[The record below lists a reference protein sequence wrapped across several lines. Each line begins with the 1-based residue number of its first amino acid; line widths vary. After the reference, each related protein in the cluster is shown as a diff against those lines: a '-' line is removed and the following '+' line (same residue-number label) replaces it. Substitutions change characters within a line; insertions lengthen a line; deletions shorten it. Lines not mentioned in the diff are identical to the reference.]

1 MTFYF
6 YIIFLL
12 SGLTGTHSVTTVTK
26 VSVKAGRSLSI
37 PCLYGTQYRNH
48 VKYLCKGSRWRSC
61 SYAIKT
67 NERQKSK
74 KFSISDDK
82 DQRIFTV
89 TMRELT
95 NEDSHFWCF
104 VENNNGPDDG
114 EYFHL
119 SVTTGPPILSVRDQK
134 ITGFIGENVS
144 IEFHNC
150 ISDRL
155 QWCRLGGACVEN
167 PSGLMDGT
175 RVIINKTGHKDF
187 TVTLSGLKLESGGW
201 YLCSSG
207 EYQMPVHL
215 SVYGKSEINAATIT
229 ETTVTSLENEKDSN
243 LLDLELIIRLSVF
256 IVIISVTLI
265 MWLLLRCK
273 QTTAEAAVPAK
284 VEDEVADH
292 NVLQITQGS
301 PARSDEGVACTAL

>member
-1 MTFYF
+1 NLTF
-6 YIIFLL
+6 LVL
-12 SGLTGTHSVTTVTK
+12 SDYL
-26 VSVKAGRSLSI
+26 SVKAGRSLSI

-95 NEDSHFWCF
+95 NED
-104 VENNNGPDDG
+104 NDG

-215 SVYGKSEINAATIT
+215 SVYGKSEISKSPCIYCFQSA
-229 ETTVTSLENEKDSN
+229 LEP
-243 LLDLELIIRLSVF
+243 LLF
-256 IVIISVTLI
+256 AHF
-265 MWLLLRCK
+265 CK
-273 QTTAEAAVPAK
+273 SQ
-284 VEDEVADH
+284 
-292 NVLQITQGS
+292 
-301 PARSDEGVACTAL
+301 R

>member
-1 MTFYF
+1 MNFYF
-6 YIIFLL
+6 YILFLL
-12 SGLTGTHSVTTVTK
+12 SGLTGQWHPSIKTNIAYVSWEYFVTTVTK

-37 PCLYGTQYRNH
+37 PCLYGTQYRNL
-48 VKYLCKGSRWRSC
+48 VKYLCKGYRWRSC
-61 SYAIKT
+61 SYVIKT
-67 NERQKSK
+67 DGQRKPK

-82 DQRIFTV
+82 DQSIFTV
-89 TMRELT
+89 TIRELT
-95 NEDSHFWCF
+95 NADSHFWCA
-104 VENNNGPDDG
+104 VEIDSNYDAG

-119 SVTTGPPILSVRDQK
+119 SVTTGKTTYPCSPILSVTDQK
-134 ITGFIGENVS
+134 ITGFVGKNVS

-215 SVYGKSEINAATIT
+215 SVYGKP
-229 ETTVTSLENEKDSN
+229 TSSKFHWLY
-243 LLDLELIIRLSVF
+243 
-256 IVIISVTLI
+256 
-265 MWLLLRCK
+265 LLL
-273 QTTAEAAVPAK
+273 
-284 VEDEVADH
+284 
-292 NVLQITQGS
+292 
-301 PARSDEGVACTAL
+301 

>member
-1 MTFYF
+1 MNFYF
-6 YIIFLL
+6 YILFLL

-37 PCLYGTQYRNH
+37 PCLYGTQYRNL
-48 VKYLCKGSRWRSC
+48 VKYLCKGYRWRSC
-61 SYAIKT
+61 SYVIKT
-67 NERQKSK
+67 DGQRKPK

-82 DQRIFTV
+82 DQSIFTV
-89 TMRELT
+89 TIRELT
-95 NEDSHFWCF
+95 NADSHFWCA
-104 VENNNGPDDG
+104 VEIDSNYDAG

-119 SVTTGPPILSVRDQK
+119 SVTTGSPILSVTDQK
-134 ITGFIGENVS
+134 ITGFVGKNVS

-215 SVYGKSEINAATIT
+215 SVYGKPTSNAATIT

-243 LLDLELIIRLSVF
+243 LLDLDLIIRLSIF

-273 QTTAEAAVPAK
+273 QTTTETTIPAK

>member
-1 MTFYF
+1 MNFYF
-6 YIIFLL
+6 YILFLL

-26 VSVKAGRSLSI
+26 VSVKAGQSLSI

-61 SYAIKT
+61 SYVIKT
-67 NERQKSK
+67 NEQQKSK

-95 NEDSHFWCF
+95 NADSHFWCI
-104 VENNNGPDDG
+104 VEINNGLDDG

-119 SVTTGPPILSVRDQK
+119 SVTTGSPILSVRDQK

-155 QWCRLGGACVEN
+155 QWCRLGGPCVGN
-167 PSGLMDGT
+167 PSGFMDGT

-215 SVYGKSEINAATIT
+215 SVYEKPTTTTT
-229 ETTVTSLENEKDSN
+229 EGTTVTSLENRQDRYEFW
-243 LLDLELIIRLSVF
+243 I
-256 IVIISVTLI
+256 
-265 MWLLLRCK
+265 
-273 QTTAEAAVPAK
+273 P
-284 VEDEVADH
+284 
-292 NVLQITQGS
+292 VLKK
-301 PARSDEGVACTAL
+301 

>member
-1 MTFYF
+1 YD
-6 YIIFLL
+6 
-12 SGLTGTHSVTTVTK
+12 SVVTTVTK

-119 SVTTGPPILSVRDQK
+119 SVTTGPPILRTHSVTTVTK
-134 ITGFIGENVS
+134 VS
-144 IEFHNC
+144 VKAGRSLSIPCLYGTQYRNLVKYLCKGYRWRSCSYVIKTDGQRKPKKFS
-150 ISDRL
+150 ISD
-155 QWCRLGGACVEN
+155 
-167 PSGLMDGT
+167 D
-175 RVIINKTGHKDF
+175 KDQNF

-215 SVYGKSEINAATIT
+215 SVYGKP
-229 ETTVTSLENEKDSN
+229 TSSKSPCICCFQPALEP
-243 LLDLELIIRLSVF
+243 LLFARF
-256 IVIISVTLI
+256 
-265 MWLLLRCK
+265 CK
-273 QTTAEAAVPAK
+273 SQ
-284 VEDEVADH
+284 
-292 NVLQITQGS
+292 
-301 PARSDEGVACTAL
+301 R